1 MTYLSLICQA
11 LEFITRDYEPQYYYW
26 ELLEAWKKLC
36 LVGFFSIILTG
47 QIEQLFIAFL
57 CSLFYLLLISITSP
71 YRSIADDVVA
81 KVCNSGLVAV
91 FFFALALKIG
101 SLTDVIDI
109 YLTNQL
115 RTLFTYNVLFASVGT
130 TAACAVALAITMAFA
145 AQEVINAAQRPILQ
159 LHSTSGPPVLSIQH
173 NMHWHLFLSHIWGS
187 GQDQCATIKRQL
199 SLLLPDVSIFLDIDD
214 LESIDKL
221 EEYIEGSQVIM
232 IFVSKGYF
240 KSNNC
245 LREVRCAVAKKK
257 PLTLVHDTAT
267 YLQSFSPLGIIKNEE
282 CPDDLR
288 PIFDCKEVIEW
299 HRIKDFQLVGLKLLA
314 EEVLLGCPNI
324 YNRLL
329 ASGRLT
335 SSPQHP
341 LYNDIFVPGE
351 LTNQKLGFIRPVSLY
366 SSSSNPGASMAA
378 EVIVSA
384 IEGLGLSAK
393 PPPEAT
399 HFLLYLAHETWV
411 GEAGERLAEEVRQ
424 MMSLSLP
431 IVMLHENDMANGGC
445 EFSRFFETT
454 PSHLIHD
461 GLYNALALA
470 YYPGHCRLTSLYL
483 VAKALGAKPLRA
495 SKFNLEH
502 SCSSSTEAAKVVR
515 VQQLSRR
522 RSLFRGSRSD
532 RSHGDAVASQ
542 RFESS
547 AVTTESEGE
556 TDLVV

>member
-1 MTYLSLICQA
+1 MCCSLVCQA
-11 LEFITRDYEPQYYYW
+11 LEFVTRDYEPQYYYW

-47 QIEQLFIAFL
+47 QIEQLLIAFL

-71 YRSIADDVVA
+71 FRSISDDVIA

-91 FFFALALKIG
+91 FFFALVLKIG

-115 RTLFTYNVLFASVGT
+115 RTLFTYNVLFVSVGM
-130 TAACAVALAITMAFA
+130 TAACAVALAITVAFA
-145 AQEVINAAQRPILQ
+145 AQQVIHAAQRPILQ
-159 LHSTSGPPVLSIQH
+159 FRSTSAPPVLSIQH
-173 NMHWHLFLSHIWGS
+173 GMLWHLFLSHIWGS

-199 SLLLPDVSIFLDIDD
+199 SLLLPGVSIFLDIDD

-221 EEYIEGSQVIM
+221 EEYIEQSQVTM

-267 YLQSFSPLGIIKNEE
+267 YLQSYLPLETIKNEE
-282 CPDDLR
+282 CPDDMR
-288 PIFDCKEVIEW
+288 PIFDSKEVIEW
-299 HRIKDFQLVGLKLLA
+299 HRLKDFQLVGLKLLA
-314 EEVLLGCPNI
+314 EEMLLGCPNI
-324 YNRLL
+324 YKMLL
-329 ASGRLT
+329 ASGRLA

-351 LTNQKLGFIRPVSLY
+351 LTNQKLGFVRSVSLY
-366 SSSSNPGASMAA
+366 ASPSNPGASKAA

-384 IEGLGLSAK
+384 IEGLSLSAK

-399 HFLLYLAHETWV
+399 HFLLYLSHETWV
-411 GEAGERLAEEVRQ
+411 GEAGERLAEEVRL
-424 MMSLSLP
+424 MMSHSLP

-495 SKFNLEH
+495 SKLNLER
-502 SCSSSTEAAKVVR
+502 SSSSTEAVNVVR
-515 VQQLSRR
+515 VQRLSRR
-522 RSLFRGSRSD
+522 SSPSRDSRSD
-532 RSHGDAVASQ
+532 RSDAVAS
-542 RFESS
+542 RGCESS
-547 AVTTESEGE
+547 AVTIE
-556 TDLVV
+556 TGPRV